1 MPVLGDKLSHY
12 EAIAAIRRTLGRI
25 DWSEW
30 EEGEH
35 SIEEASNRLM
45 VLRKTVEGRAK
56 KCWREVVE
64 ALKRR
69 VLGVV

>member
-1 MPVLGDKLSHY
+1 
-12 EAIAAIRRTLGRI
+12 
-25 DWSEW
+25 
-30 EEGEH
+30 
-35 SIEEASNRLM
+35 M